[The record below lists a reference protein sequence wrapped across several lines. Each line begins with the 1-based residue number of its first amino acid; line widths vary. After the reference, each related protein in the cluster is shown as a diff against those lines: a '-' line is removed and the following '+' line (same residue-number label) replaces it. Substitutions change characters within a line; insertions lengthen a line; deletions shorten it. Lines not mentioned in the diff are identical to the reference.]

1 MQKQQRLI
9 EILVGL
15 FLLLGVLALLYL
27 ALQVSGLSANS
38 LTQKRGYEV
47 TASFDNIGDLK
58 ARAPITI
65 GGVRIGQVERITLD
79 PNSFKAVV
87 LMTID
92 DRSMQIPDDSQASIY
107 TAGLLGSNY
116 IELTP
121 GFDTESLHQGSLI
134 TQTHSALVLE
144 NLIGQLVYKMGGNSD
159 SSDNKTTEAKSST

>member
-15 FLLLGVLALLYL
+15 FLLLGILALLYL

-47 TASFDNIGDLK
+47 TAAFDNIGDLK

-65 GGVRIGQVERITLD
+65 GGVRIGQVDRITLD
-79 PNSFKAVV
+79 PNTFKAIV

-92 DRSMQIPDDSQASIY
+92 NRSMQIPDDSQASIY

-121 GFDTESLHQGSLI
+121 GFDTDALHQGSLI

-144 NLIGQLVYKMGGNSD
+144 NLIGQLVYKMGG
-159 SSDNKTTEAKSST
+159 SSDTSAKPAEAKASAG